1 MQDKVTF
8 EHANLQVL
16 TERQVFIELSLEYF
30 QWMDKEIMQLC
41 GFSIPSI
48 VNMSISDYVVF
59 TTDIAAKIN
68 SYEGGVYFLKDS
80 SGNVTTMGGIRRL
93 TSTSAEIVR
102 IYTRPQCRG
111 YGYGRKMVS
120 SLILEAR
127 RIGYENLFLDTG
139 VFMKSAHKIY
149 EEAGFLTCPPYPG
162 AEPPEALVPYWLYMK
177 RSL

>member
-1 MQDKVTF
+1 MPDKVTF
-8 EHANLQVL
+8 KQANLRDL

-48 VNMSISDYVVF
+48 VNMPLSDYVVY
-59 TTDIAAKIN
+59 TTEIAAKIN
-68 SYEGGVYFLKDS
+68 SFEGGIYFLRDS
-80 SGNVTTMGGIRRL
+80 SGNVTTMGGIRGL
-93 TSTSAEIVR
+93 SSSSAEIVR

-111 YGYGRKMVS
+111 YGYGRKMVQ

-127 RIGYENLFLDTG
+127 RIGYETLFLDTG
-139 VFMKSAHKIY
+139 VFMTSAQKIY
-149 EEAGFLTCPPYPG
+149 EEAGFLICPPYSG
-162 AEPPEALVPYWLYMK
+162 AEPPAALMPYWLYMK